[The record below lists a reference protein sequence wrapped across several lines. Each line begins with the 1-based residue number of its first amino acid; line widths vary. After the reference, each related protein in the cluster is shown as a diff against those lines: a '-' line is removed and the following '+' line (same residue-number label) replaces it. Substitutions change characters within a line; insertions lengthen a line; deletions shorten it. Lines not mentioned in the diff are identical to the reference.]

1 MPSFKSIPENDQCII
16 NVIVTQVADEKVKI
30 AIEELQKNTY
40 RALID
45 TGAQK
50 TCISENV
57 AHKLLLVSKGKS
69 SMISVSEVTSANTYH
84 IDLYIPISQT
94 QPIIQGERVVGLTQ
108 DLNLRKHTKLFV
120 SEIKSH
126 SQDFDVLLGM
136 DVLKQ
141 CIFIFSHNEFVLG
154 Y

>member
-1 MPSFKSIPENDQCII
+1 MPSFKSIPINDQCIV
-16 NVIVTQVADEKVKI
+16 NVVVTQVFDEKTKI
-30 AIEELQKNTY
+30 EVGELQKNTY

-50 TCISENV
+50 TCISENI
-57 AHKLLLVSKGKS
+57 AHKLSLVSKGKS
-69 SMISVSEVTSANTYH
+69 RMASASEVTSSNTYH
-84 IDLYIPISQT
+84 IDLYIPISQE
-94 QPIIQGERVVGLTQ
+94 QSVMQGEKLVGVMQ
-108 DLNLRKHTKLFV
+108 DLNLRKHTKLSV
-120 SEIKSH
+120 SEIKSF
-126 SQDFDVLLGM
+126 SPNFDLLLGM